1 MAGRDDP
8 ARAGAASGSRPVVGY
23 LHATDGVPPRVGRS
37 WDIITAGDGVWLA
50 ADNPALALRVPVAPC
65 QIRGLAPLGPAC
77 ALRHGPVPQ
86 ACWDEA
92 VALCRWHAARGRE
105 FLVLVTLDERGG
117 YRLVAPWQTPTPS
130 RVEYALPDGLG
141 LPVLHLH
148 SHHTL
153 RAYFSATDDADERG
167 LALYGVVG
175 RLDTAAP
182 EVALRA
188 GAFGHWLPLPWSRV
202 FAGER
207 GPFRDLVASAD
218 TPSDTRT
225 GGVTSAGQRP
235 RRVLLPDW
243 LHRLAVARDARRP

>member
-1 MAGRDDP
+1 MAVPDGRP
-8 ARAGAASGSRPVVGY
+8 IVGY

-77 ALRHGPVPQ
+77 ELCHGPVPQ

-105 FLVLVTLDERGG
+105 FLVLVMLDEGG
-117 YRLVAPWQTPTPS
+117 AYRLVAPWQTPAAS

-141 LPVLHLH
+141 LPVVHLH
-148 SHHTL
+148 SHHAM

-202 FAGER
+202 FAGDR
-207 GPFRDLVASAD
+207 GSFRDLVADAD
-218 TPSDTRT
+218 NPRGTRF
-225 GGVTSAGQRP
+225 GGVTIVAQR
-235 RRVLLPDW
+235 RRRALWPAW
-243 LHRLAVARDARRP
+243 LHRLAVARDPQ